1 VTISSDRI
9 RAADVIEFIERFCFI
24 PEGQHVGNKLEL
36 QAWQKDWL
44 RSVYDNPHGTR
55 RAILSMGRKNA
66 KTTLT
71 ACLLLAHLCGPPA
84 HSRPNSQ
91 LYSAAQSRDQAALV
105 FRLATKMVR
114 MNPILAHT
122 VTIRETAKELLC
134 HDLGTHYRALSADA
148 TTAYGLSPSLV
159 IFDELGQVRGP
170 PGSLY
175 EALETATGAQADP
188 LTIIISTQAPTDAD
202 LLSILIDDALA
213 GHDPRTVCSLH
224 TAPIELDPFDVETI
238 RLANP
243 ALGTFLNEREVIAM
257 AQAAKRM
264 PAREIEYRNLILN
277 QRIETTTPFVA
288 PSVWKTCNDPVG
300 ELAGIPLYGGLDL
313 SEAAD
318 LTALVLIGYRE
329 RKWRVQPTFWLPAEG
344 LAERA
349 VADRV
354 PYDLWHKQGFLQT
367 TPGKTIS
374 YEFVANHLRQL
385 FNRYT
390 IEKLAFDRWNFKH
403 LKPWL
408 ERAGFSEQ
416 HIEQHFVEFGQGMQS
431 MSPALREL
439 EQILLDGNL
448 AHGDHPVLSMCVN
461 HTAITLD
468 DAGNRK
474 PSKRKSTGRIDGM
487 VALIMAIG
495 VAPLKSSKPFDVEA
509 MIG

>member
-1 VTISSDRI
+1 
-9 RAADVIEFIERFCFI
+9 
-24 PEGQHVGNKLEL
+24 
-36 QAWQKDWL
+36 
-44 RSVYDNPHGTR
+44 
-55 RAILSMGRKNA
+55 
-66 KTTLT
+66 
-71 ACLLLAHLCGPPA
+71 
-84 HSRPNSQ
+84 
-91 LYSAAQSRDQAALV
+91 
-105 FRLATKMVR
+105 
-114 MNPILAHT
+114 
-122 VTIRETAKELLC
+122 
-134 HDLGTHYRALSADA
+134 
-148 TTAYGLSPSLV
+148 
-159 IFDELGQVRGP
+159 
-170 PGSLY
+170 
-175 EALETATGAQADP
+175 
-188 LTIIISTQAPTDAD
+188 
-202 LLSILIDDALA
+202 
-213 GHDPRTVCSLH
+213 
-224 TAPIELDPFDVETI
+224 
-238 RLANP
+238 
-243 ALGTFLNEREVIAM
+243 
-257 AQAAKRM
+257 
-264 PAREIEYRNLILN
+264 
-277 QRIETTTPFVA
+277 
-288 PSVWKTCNDPVG
+288 
-300 ELAGIPLYGGLDL
+300 
-313 SEAAD
+313 
-318 LTALVLIGYRE
+318 LVLIGYRE

-390 IEKLAFDRWNFKH
+390 IEKLAFDKWNFKH

-487 VALIMAIG
+487 VALIMAVG
-495 VAPLKSSKPFDVEA
+495 VAPMKVKAIDVEA

>member
-1 VTISSDRI
+1 
-9 RAADVIEFIERFCFI
+9 
-24 PEGQHVGNKLEL
+24 
-36 QAWQKDWL
+36 
-44 RSVYDNPHGTR
+44 
-55 RAILSMGRKNA
+55 M
-66 KTTLT
+66 
-71 ACLLLAHLCGPPA
+71 
-84 HSRPNSQ
+84 
-91 LYSAAQSRDQAALV
+91 
-105 FRLATKMVR
+105 
-114 MNPILAHT
+114 
-122 VTIRETAKELLC
+122 
-134 HDLGTHYRALSADA
+134 
-148 TTAYGLSPSLV
+148 
-159 IFDELGQVRGP
+159 
-170 PGSLY
+170 
-175 EALETATGAQADP
+175 
-188 LTIIISTQAPTDAD
+188 
-202 LLSILIDDALA
+202 
-213 GHDPRTVCSLH
+213 
-224 TAPIELDPFDVETI
+224 APIELDPFDVETI
-238 RLANP
+238 RLANS

-264 PAREIEYRNLILN
+264 PAREAEYRNLILN
-277 QRIETTTPFVA
+277 QRIETTAPFVA

-439 EQILLDGNL
+439 EQILLEGNL

-487 VALIMAIG
+487 VALIMAVG
-495 VAPLKSSKPFDVEA
+495 VAPMKVKAIDVEA